1 MSDPIKHEC
10 GVALIRLRK
19 PLEFYREKYGTELY
33 GLKKL
38 QMLMNKQLNRGQD
51 GAGLAAIKLNPE
63 FGSRYI
69 ARERAI
75 GSGAV
80 GTLFDRLNKRYQSL
94 NSEKVSNTS
103 WLKKNYPY
111 AGELLLGHL
120 RYATHGKN
128 SIENV
133 HPFLRQNNWM
143 SRNLVLAGN
152 YNMTNVQAM
161 YRQLIDLGTTSKGN

>member
-10 GVALIRLRK
+10 GVALVRLRK

-51 GAGLAAIKLNPE
+51 GSGLAVIKLDPQY
-63 FGSRYI
+63 GHRYI
-69 ARERAI
+69 ARERAK

-80 GTLFDRLNKRYQSL
+80 TTLFGRVNKKFANLDQD
-94 NSEKVSNTS
+94 KVTDTD
-103 WLKKNYPY
+103 WLKKNFPY

-128 SIENV
+128 SIENI
-133 HPFLRQNNWM
+133 HPFLRQNNWIT
-143 SRNLVLAGN
+143 LP
-152 YNMTNVQAM
+152 M
-161 YRQLIDLGTTSKGN
+161 YRKCISSL